1 MQENKDSLAYKIEED
16 KGKNKKGIVQIKEV
30 AKRIKKIDKEVIV
43 ERKKKEEE
51 VVNKEANKGIST
63 TIGLKKNKKIKKKK
77 KNKRAYSSSSS
88 KSRSR
93 EKQKRGI
100 KN

>member
-43 ERKKKEEE
+43 ETKKKEEE

-63 TIGLKKNKKIKKKK
+63 TIGLKKNKKIKKRKK
-77 KNKRAYSSSSS
+77 IKGHTLAVRVKVEAEKNK
-88 KSRSR
+88 K
-93 EKQKRGI
+93 EG
-100 KN
+100 